1 MAGLLETL
9 CADLAAECAGLFDV
23 LAPLD
28 EATWNAPTSCV
39 PWTIKDQVS
48 HLAWN
53 DEAAVRAL
61 TDPDGFRRS
70 RPTTPEGIQRMVDQV
85 IADHHDRPGADLL
98 TWFRAAHTALL
109 DAASGVDPKLRM
121 PWYGPD
127 MSVASKVT
135 ARFMETWAHGHDIT
149 DALGIAHRPTDRVRH
164 VVFLGLQAL
173 PNAYAAQ
180 GKPAPD
186 ARVRLDLVAPSGESE
201 EGGETGGG
209 GGNSAAWQFGPPDA
223 VNVVTGDAYELA
235 LVVTQRRHVADTGL
249 RATGPVAEEWLSIA
263 QAFAGPP
270 GAGRPP
276 SPR

>member
-9 CADLAAECAGLFDV
+9 CDDLAAECGALFSA
-23 LAPLD
+23 LATLD
-28 EATWNAPTSCV
+28 EAAWDIPTSCI

-61 TDPDGFRRS
+61 TDPSGFRAS
-70 RPTTPEGIQRMVDQV
+70 RPTTPEDIQHMVDQV
-85 IADHHDRPGADLL
+85 IVDHHDRSGAELL
-98 TWFRAAHTALL
+98 EWFRAANAALL
-109 DAASGVDPKLRM
+109 DAVRDVDPKLRM

-149 DALGIAHRPTDRVRH
+149 DALGHAHRPSDRVRH

-173 PNAYAAQ
+173 PNAYRAH
-180 GKPAPD
+180 GLPVPD
-186 ARVRLDLVAPSGESE
+186 ENVRLDLVAPSGA
-201 EGGETGGG
+201 T
-209 GGNSAAWQFGPPDA
+209 WQLGPPDA
-223 VNVVTGDAYELA
+223 TNVVTGDAYELA
-235 LVVTQRRHVADTGL
+235 LVVTQRRHAAETGL
-249 RATGPVAEEWLSIA
+249 RADGPVATSWLSIA

-270 GAGRPP
+270 GGGRAPTQ
-276 SPR
+276 R